1 MSVKYAANTEVPVDR
16 SKSEIERILVRYGAD
31 QFMYGW
37 GQDGAIV
44 GFRLSSRMIRI
55 KLPLPSRNDPQFETT
70 ETGRARTSRAAVE
83 AAYEQAVRQKW
94 RALALV
100 IKAKL
105 EAIEAGISTLEDEFL
120 ANVLLPDGTTAGE
133 FMQPQIKAVYQTGQ
147 MPAMLPGLP
156 ANVRAL
162 LEEPK

>member
-1 MSVKYAANTEVPVDR
+1 MSGRYAANTEVPVDR
-16 SKSEIERILVRYGAD
+16 SKSEIESILVRYGAD

-44 GFRLSSRMIRI
+44 GFRLNSRMIRI
-55 KLPLPSRNDPQFETT
+55 KLPLPSRDDPQFQMT
-70 ETGRARTSRAAVE
+70 ETGRYRKSKDAMQT
-83 AAYEQAVRQKW
+83 AYEQAVRQKW

-133 FMQPQIKAVYQTGQ
+133 FMQPQIKSVYQTGK

-156 ANVRAL
+156 GNVVGL
-162 LEEPK
+162 LEGPK